1 MPFLPIKDIKR
12 SLIRLMNIVCVNC
25 LKGVIWKIKYVALA
39 RTILFIIIDEK
50 LIKNLMFSSF
60 ATGTKPQT
68 LTWVPKFGGLVNSQ
82 SQRAV
87 DGQIWN

>member
-1 MPFLPIKDIKR
+1 
-12 SLIRLMNIVCVNC
+12 
-25 LKGVIWKIKYVALA
+25 
-39 RTILFIIIDEK
+39 
-50 LIKNLMFSSF
+50 MFSSF